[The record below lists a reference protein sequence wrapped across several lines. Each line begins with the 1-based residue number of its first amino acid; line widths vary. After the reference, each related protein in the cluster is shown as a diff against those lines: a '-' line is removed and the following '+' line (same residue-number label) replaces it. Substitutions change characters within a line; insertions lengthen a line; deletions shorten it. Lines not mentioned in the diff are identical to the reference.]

1 MTPFPR
7 NMAIG
12 KTLVSYDSIVKP
24 FPDKQTLLAKAREQ
38 AGKVIADPVKADAY
52 VSQLSD
58 GIESLQ
64 LAQSKFPQVL
74 HTPRNSTAS
83 LLQAHVAQ
91 QATQENKLDQLILKG
106 VEFVLEAFEVKFSSD
121 DFIGWMASFF
131 TWIDGLVP
139 AAYPRPAEPR
149 LILDPDWDRVGRT
162 ADGG

>member
-1 MTPFPR
+1 
-7 NMAIG
+7 MAIG

-74 HTPRNSTAS
+74 HTP
-83 LLQAHVAQ
+83 H
-91 QATQENKLDQLILKG
+91 KLDQLILKE

-162 ADGG
+162 A